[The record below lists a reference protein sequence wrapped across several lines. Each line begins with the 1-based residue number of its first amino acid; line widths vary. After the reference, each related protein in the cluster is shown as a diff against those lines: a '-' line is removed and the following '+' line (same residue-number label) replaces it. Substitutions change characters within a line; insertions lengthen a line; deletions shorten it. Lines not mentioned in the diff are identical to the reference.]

1 MFCLQQKQKTQ
12 NVQQEN
18 KLFLVHAD
26 TVEDF
31 ARSFENTS
39 FSNAKANPNHKKNLL
54 PIYRTVRSA
63 YLRMLVPTCP
73 DRLAF
78 GSRSL
83 NLVER
88 NIDYSAQHVRSAERK
103 KLLCSLN
110 RFECRLTS
118 PFDWQRAPHFCESFN
133 STRPQQ
139 QWQRVCSFGRKSH
152 N

>member
-63 YLRMLVPTCP
+63 YLRMLVPTCVCVHVYVCFYYYIFYFIFFYE
-73 DRLAF
+73 LA
-78 GSRSL
+78 
-83 NLVER
+83 
-88 NIDYSAQHVRSAERK
+88 
-103 KLLCSLN
+103 
-110 RFECRLTS
+110 
-118 PFDWQRAPHFCESFN
+118 
-133 STRPQQ
+133 
-139 QWQRVCSFGRKSH
+139 
-152 N
+152 